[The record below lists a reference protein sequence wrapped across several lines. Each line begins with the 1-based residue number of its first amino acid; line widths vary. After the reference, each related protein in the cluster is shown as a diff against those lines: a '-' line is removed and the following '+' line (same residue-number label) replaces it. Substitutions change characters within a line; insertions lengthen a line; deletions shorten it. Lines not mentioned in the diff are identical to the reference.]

1 MLVMPPQRTRN
12 VTIKEIAVHCGVSP
26 STVSL
31 VLNGSQKIKKE
42 TREKVRKAADEL
54 DYQPNEMARS
64 LVSRRSR
71 CLSVTVP
78 NLAHVF
84 SDVYF
89 GEIISGI
96 YEKAIEAGYKI
107 MLDIAQE
114 SYIAEKEYLNQLR
127 NRRTDGMLFIAS
139 TIEDRFLLELESHEY
154 PVLLV
159 NHYFPESSLNYL
171 TVDYKRAARICAEH
185 LTGLGHRR
193 IGLIIG
199 TNTFTGLDFRDA
211 FFAAC
216 EGRGVLKTNLP
227 WRGVSDWDEQ
237 EGYEAARKLM
247 SRHPDLTAIMAGND
261 RMAMGA
267 MRYLLG
273 KGLHVPRD
281 VSVMGMDDI
290 PSAKYSTPGLTTLHM
305 DLFELG
311 RLSCQRLLNL
321 LEGGAKV
328 CHESREPH
336 LVLRESTA
344 RARPPTEAPSQT

>member
-1 MLVMPPQRTRN
+1 MPKSATKH
-12 VTIKEIAVHCGVSP
+12 VTIKEIAAQCGVSP

-31 VLNGSQKIKKE
+31 VLNGSEKIKQE
-42 TREKVRKAADEL
+42 TRERVREAAKRL
-54 DYQPNEMARS
+54 DYRPNELARS

-96 YEKAIEAGYKI
+96 YDEANEAGYKI

-114 SYIAEKEYLNQLR
+114 SYIADKEYLNQLR

-139 TIEDRFLLELESHEY
+139 TIEDRYLLELEAYDY

-159 NHYFPESSLNYL
+159 NHYFPESPLNFL
-171 TVDYKRAARICAEH
+171 TMDYKRAARLSAEH
-185 LTGLGHRR
+185 LTDLGHRK
-193 IGLIIG
+193 IGLVIG
-199 TNTFTGLDFRDA
+199 TNTFTGLEFRDE

-216 EGRGVLKTNLP
+216 EEKGIAKTELP
-227 WRGVSDWDEQ
+227 WRGVSEWGEQ
-237 EGYEAARKLM
+237 EGYESARKLV

-261 RMAMGA
+261 RMAIGA
-267 MRYLLG
+267 IRYLLG
-273 KGLHVPRD
+273 RGLHVPGD

-290 PSAKYSTPGLTTLHM
+290 PSAKYTTPGLTTLHM
-305 DLFELG
+305 DLYEMG
-311 RLSCQRLLNL
+311 RISCLRLLDML
-321 LEGGAKV
+321 KGDRPS
-328 CHESREPH
+328 CHETREPH

-344 RARPPTEAPSQT
+344 PVRSFSESPSLT